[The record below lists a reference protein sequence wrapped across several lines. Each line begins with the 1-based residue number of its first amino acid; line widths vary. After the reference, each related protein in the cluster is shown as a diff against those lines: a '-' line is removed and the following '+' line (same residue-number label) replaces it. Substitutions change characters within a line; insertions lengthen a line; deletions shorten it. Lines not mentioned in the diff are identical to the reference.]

1 MVKYDKPG
9 PPDPDSLLFFAT
21 EQVHD
26 RDLILGIGAHIG
38 MFELFLSLRY
48 LRAKRKQTFISV
60 ITVISV
66 LGVMVG
72 VMALVVVLSVMNGFR
87 ADLMSKILGVNSHI
101 LVLKYGGAFDDY
113 KKIAERVNKLD
124 GVVASTPFIYAQIM
138 ANNLGNA
145 SGALLR
151 GVDPENAAKVV
162 NFDEM
167 IKEGSLASLEGEAE
181 GTPAIVVGRELSK
194 QIGVGP
200 GDMIT
205 LLSPEGKLTPL
216 GRSPNTR
223 KFKVTGIFDSGMYE
237 YDASMVFVSLKEAQG
252 FLGLGDRVTGLEVKV
267 EDIDESDKIAK
278 QIQTELGYPYWT
290 KDWKVMNRSLVSALE
305 LEKITM
311 FVILT
316 MIVLVGALN
325 IISTLVMVVMEKTR
339 DIAIL
344 RAMGAS
350 AKSIM
355 SIFMLQGLLV
365 GLVGTITGL
374 TVGLGICHLLG
385 KYKFISLPADVYYI
399 STLPVQVEF
408 IDVSVVALS
417 AVLISFVATLYPSWY
432 GSRLDPVEA
441 IRYE

>member
-1 MVKYDKPG
+1 LIFSVTEYDRG
-9 PPDPDSLLFFAT
+9 
-21 EQVHD
+21 
-26 RDLILGIGAHIG
+26 RDLNLGTGG
-38 MFELFLSLRY
+38 RLRMLELFLSLRY

-101 LVLKYGGAFDDY
+101 LVLRYGGAFGDY
-113 KKIAERVNKLD
+113 KKIVKRVDKLD
-124 GVVASTPFIYAQIM
+124 GVVASTPFIYAQVM
-138 ANNLGNA
+138 ANNSGNV

-151 GVDPENAAKVV
+151 GVDPKNAARVV
-162 NFDEM
+162 SFEEM
-167 IKEGSLASLEGEAE
+167 IKEGSLASLEKDAG
-181 GTPAIVVGRELSK
+181 GSPPIVVGRELSR
-194 QIGVGP
+194 QIGIGP
-200 GDMIT
+200 GDIVT

-216 GRSPNTR
+216 GRSPNTKR
-223 KFKVTGIFDSGMYE
+223 FRVTGIFDSGMYE
-237 YDASMVFVSLKEAQG
+237 YDASMVFVSLKEAQD
-252 FLGLGDRVTGLEVKV
+252 FLAMGDRVTGLEVRV
-267 EDIDESDKIAK
+267 DDIYESDKIAK
-278 QIQTELGYPYWT
+278 QIQADLGYPYWT
-290 KDWKVMNRSLVSALE
+290 KDWKVMNRSLFSALK
-305 LEKITM
+305 LEKVTM

-365 GLVGTITGL
+365 GLIGTMAGL
-374 TVGLGICHLLG
+374 ASGLGICHLLG

-399 STLPVQVEF
+399 STLPVRVEF
-408 IDVSVVALS
+408 VDVWLVALA
-417 AVLISFVATLYPSWY
+417 AVFISFVATLYPSWY
-432 GSRLDPVEA
+432 GSRVDPVEA